1 MLGPLLFLIYINDL
15 LMYAD
20 DTIVYCNVKQNRTAD
35 VINGGILQI
44 NQWLTAY
51 KLSLIVSKLN
61 LCFFICITYRS
72 VSFSEFQINGN
83 KIERVTEFN
92 LFWPG
97 FTIKSNLE

>member
-1 MLGPLLFLIYINDL
+1 
-15 LMYAD
+15 MYAD

-92 LFWPG
+92 FFWPG